1 MSSIEARTGART
13 GDGVVP
19 GAMVFYT
26 LDGIEHGHPVAA
38 GLDRWDVVAEAVSHR
53 LRCEARAEEPPAYDT
68 GTRNW
73 TLPVTLRRRGRTR
86 LLAVPVRW

>member
-1 MSSIEARTGART
+1 MSSFEAQAQ
-13 GDGVVP
+13 VVTREGIRP
-19 GAMVFYT
+19 GSMVFYM

-38 GLDRWDVVAEAVSHR
+38 GLDRWDVVARAVSDR
-53 LRCEARAEEPPAYDT
+53 LRCDARAEEPPAYDT

>member
-26 LDGIEHGHPVAA
+26 LDGIEHGQPVAD
-38 GLDRWDVVAEAVSHR
+38 GSDRWDVVARALAER
-53 LRCEARAEEPPAYDT
+53 MRCDALAEEPPTYDT
-68 GTRNW
+68 GTRSW
-73 TLPVTLRRRGRTR
+73 TLSVTLRRRWRKR
-86 LLAVPVRW
+86 VLAVPVRW